1 MAILYR
7 ESMPSEAEIH
17 IGNDSKNELSQIQK
31 CIAQRPNTKHIV
43 GRLENF
49 GGLIHFCI
57 LAKHYMNNNV
67 FFSLPQILI
76 NQPSY
81 LRSFIPHSYSV
92 QMKAT
97 TIQNIDN

>member
-57 LAKHYMNNNV
+57 LTKHYTNNNV
-67 FFSLPQILI
+67 FLTSTNCNQSTILSTI
-76 NQPSY
+76 
-81 LRSFIPHSYSV
+81 SFPHSYSV